1 MVTDSKSH
9 LPLSAKITVVDYDD
23 DNSFVFSDDNGI
35 FRRMLP
41 SGSYTLQ
48 ISAEG
53 YYDKYIE
60 VSVTDRFLTELF
72 VELDEIE
79 QTDDD
84 MQVKIFP
91 NPVKEDENIFVEFSR
106 QTTTPIVVSLYSVL
120 GVKLKTLRIN
130 ANGVSSFSIETK
142 HLNAGMYILTI
153 QSDDNKVLFKKRIVI
168 IEK

>member
-1 MVTDSKSH
+1 M
-9 LPLSAKITVVDYDD
+9 
-23 DNSFVFSDDNGI
+23 
-35 FRRMLP
+35 
-41 SGSYTLQ
+41 
-48 ISAEG
+48 
-53 YYDKYIE
+53 
-60 VSVTDRFLTELF
+60 TDRFLTELF

-79 QTDDD
+79 QTDDY

-106 QTTTPIVVSLYSVL
+106 QTTTPIVVSLYNVL

-142 HLNAGMYILTI
+142 HPNAGMYILTI